1 MNGGKGNMEYLFIL
15 IVIAT
20 VALNFYIK
28 YEGFKKSTYQAA
40 SGNSFW
46 RTIFD
51 KGNFGE
57 YLTYVHLEKLEGHH
71 RIMTNLYIPKK
82 DGSTTEIDLIMIAQ
96 SGIYVFESKNY
107 SGWIFGNEKS
117 QYWTQTFPNGQ
128 KQRFYNPVSQN
139 KGHINA
145 LKSILEVKN
154 DDFFKSY
161 IIFSERCTLKKVNV
175 SSPNL
180 VVMKRNALRKIIK
193 REIEASPN
201 LISISE
207 VNQLALWLKKYTL
220 ADEEVKIAHIN
231 GMNVRRS

>member
-1 MNGGKGNMEYLFIL
+1 MEYFFIL

-20 VALNFYIK
+20 IALNFYIK

-40 SGNSFW
+40 SRNSFW
-46 RTIFD
+46 RTILD
-51 KGNFGE
+51 KGKHGK
-57 YLTYVHLEKLEGHH
+57 YLTYVHLEKLDGHH

-96 SGIYVFESKNY
+96 TGIYVFESKNY

-145 LKSILEVKN
+145 LKSILEIKN
-154 DDFFKSY
+154 NDSFKSY
-161 IIFSERCTLKKVNV
+161 IIFSERCKLKKVNV

-180 VVMKRNALRKIIK
+180 VVLKRSDLRKTIK
-193 REIEASPN
+193 REIEAAPN

-207 VNQLALWLKKYTL
+207 VNQLALCLKKYTL
-220 ADEEVKIAHIN
+220 ADEEVKKAHIKS
-231 GMNVRRS
+231 VQLKS